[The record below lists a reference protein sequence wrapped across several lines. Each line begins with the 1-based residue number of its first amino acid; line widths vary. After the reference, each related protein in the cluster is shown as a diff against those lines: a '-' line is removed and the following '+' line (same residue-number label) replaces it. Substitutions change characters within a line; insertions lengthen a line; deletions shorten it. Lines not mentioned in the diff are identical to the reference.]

1 MKIEEKKQ
9 SILYQADEENKEEK
23 RTGFDKT
30 GKWLLFT
37 DHIPRSQNC
46 MKMQF
51 CETCKRQNALKM
63 HFVCIAKRVTVNGVN
78 SNDFHARQKIACM
91 NVRVNCNA
99 KYTK

>member
-51 CETCKRQNALKM
+51 CETCKY
-63 HFVCIAKRVTVNGVN
+63 CIAKRVTVNGVN
-78 SNDFHARQKIACM
+78 SNSKRE
-91 NVRVNCNA
+91 
-99 KYTK
+99 YTSGLREET